1 MTLIDRVRSAYRA
14 FVIGAGAVGRTEQF
28 FGTDPAVWSPQA
40 YGEYIATSNAVY
52 SCATLRADLLAS
64 LPFKLYKGAGDNRTE
79 VTRGALYELM
89 QKVNPFWT
97 FARLIRMSELSLCLW
112 GKCYWFLE
120 RGPSGK
126 GPVREIWWG
135 RPDRVSVFPD
145 PKEYIKGFAYK
156 PKDGGAPLP
165 YLPSEVI
172 WFRYDNPLDEF
183 DGLSPIA
190 AARIAADYA
199 SAAWKSNRNLFAQG
213 LQAGGFVVPK
223 TGTTLTDDQAIEIE
237 KILDKRLAG
246 VDKAH
251 RWSVFRFEAEMKQA
265 GWNPKEAEF
274 LGGLRASTEEI
285 ARAFKVP
292 QDLIGGQR
300 TYENVDAAYKAIWT
314 HCILP
319 EGRFIGSE
327 MVEQLL
333 PLFKGEADSAEFD
346 SSGLTVLQ
354 EAETQRWA
362 RASDQIAKGAMRIN
376 EWRTAEGQAPVPW
389 GDVWWTMA
397 GVMPVNDATP
407 PVIGYQPTGNQQSAI
422 SGQPAARAV
431 EVLEFGGAEHT
442 RLWERDMARLNKSQK
457 EMRAM
462 TRELL
467 TRQKASVLA
476 GLAQGR
482 AARADD
488 PFDLKEWVRKFREAM
503 RAQLAQTL
511 PGIGNAALDDLN
523 LDLAFDVTTPQV
535 ARFIERMAQR
545 FATQV
550 NDETWRALRAELA
563 ASLQEGEGLVKLQE
577 RITTLF
583 DTWIGTDPAIEGK
596 TERAEMIARTEAL
609 AAASGGRQEAW
620 KQSNVVTGKRW
631 ISALQPGRSR
641 PDHMAYHN
649 TVVSLNDNFSIN
661 GCAGAGPGLLGCPG
675 ESINCLCT
683 SVAVVS
689 EGQGA

>member
-1 MTLIDRVRSAYRA
+1 MTLIERMRSAYRA
-14 FVIGAGAVGRTEQF
+14 FVVGPGAVGRTEQF
-28 FGTDPAVWSPQA
+28 FGTDPTVWSPQA

-64 LPFKLYKGAGDNRTE
+64 LPLKLYKGAGDNRAE

-97 FARLIRMSELSLCLW
+97 FARMMRMSELSLSLW
-112 GKCYWFLE
+112 GKCFWFLE

-126 GPVREIWWG
+126 GPVKEIWWG

-156 PKDGGAPLP
+156 PKDGGAPMP
-165 YLPSEVI
+165 YMPGEVI

-213 LQAGGFVVPK
+213 LQAGGFVTPK
-223 TGTTLTDDQAIEIE
+223 SGATLTEDQAVEIE

-274 LGGLRASTEEI
+274 LGGLRASMEEI
-285 ARAFKVP
+285 ARAYKIP

-300 TYENVDAAYKAIWT
+300 TYENVDAAYKAVWT
-314 HCILP
+314 HCLLP
-319 EGRFIGSE
+319 EARFIATE
-327 MVEQLL
+327 IVEQLL
-333 PLFKGEADSAEFD
+333 PMFGKEADSAEFD
-346 SSGLTVLQ
+346 TSGLTILQ
-354 EAETQRWA
+354 EAEAQRWA
-362 RASDQIAKGAMRIN
+362 RASDQIAKGAMVVN
-376 EWRTAEGQAPVPW
+376 EWRKGEGLDPKPW
-389 GDVWWTMA
+389 GDVWWTPA

-407 PVIGYQPTGNQQSAI
+407 PLIGYQPTAA
-422 SGQPAARAV
+422 SGQASVECAQPAARAV
-431 EVLEFGGAEHT
+431 DAWEFGGAEHT
-442 RLWERDMARLNKSQK
+442 RIWERDWQRLNQNQK
-457 EMRAM
+457 EMRGM
-462 TRELL
+462 VRDLL

-476 GLAQGR
+476 GLSQGR
-482 AARADD
+482 GARADD

-503 RAQLAQTL
+503 RAQLAQLL

-523 LDLAFDVTTPQV
+523 LELAFDVSTPQV
-535 ARFIERMAQR
+535 ARFMERQAQR
-545 FATQV
+545 FALQV
-550 NDETWRALRAELA
+550 NDETWRALRAEIA
-563 ASLQEGEGLVKLQE
+563 ASLKDGEGLVKLQE
-577 RITTLF
+577 RIGALF
-583 DTWIGTDPAIEGK
+583 DTWLGTDPTIEGK

-631 ISALQPGRSR
+631 ISALQPARSR
-641 PDHMAYHN
+641 ADHMAYHN
-649 TVVSLNDNFSIN
+649 TVVGVNDKFSIN
-661 GCAGAGPGLLGCPG
+661 GCAGDGPGLLGCPG
-675 ESINCLCT
+675 EDINCLCT
-683 SVAVVS
+683 SVAVVK
-689 EGQGA
+689 Q